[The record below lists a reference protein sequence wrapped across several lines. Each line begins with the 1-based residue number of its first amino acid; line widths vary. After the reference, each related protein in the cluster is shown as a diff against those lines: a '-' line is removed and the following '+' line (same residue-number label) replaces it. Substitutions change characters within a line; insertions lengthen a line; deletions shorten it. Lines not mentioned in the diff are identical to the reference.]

1 MMKGTSVCDACTL
14 AVRLTIV
21 LEFYDDGF
29 SEEVADAVLAS
40 SARGSSVVVDEVVNP
55 FLTVGMLRVGAQV
68 MVSVARYRHGQVR
81 EWAQRRIEQ

>member
-55 FLTVGMLRVGAQV
+55 SHCGNAACRCAGDGLCGE
-68 MVSVARYRHGQVR
+68 VSSWPGS
-81 EWAQRRIEQ
+81 